1 MLVLPG
7 APQNVRAAEVSE
19 RNENMCIILV
29 QWDPPTNSDPS
40 DIARYGVS
48 VTPQGIV
55 NFVLSAISVLQV
67 PNCLDEDTRVQVA
80 AINRVGCVGMN
91 SSEVRPTLLDIQTA
105 TTPNGSVTTEDGSA
119 STTEAASAS
128 SK

>member
-7 APQNVRAAEVSE
+7 APQKVEAAQVSE

-40 DIARYGVS
+40 DIDRYRVS
-48 VTPQGIV
+48 ATPQGIV
-55 NFVLSAISVLQV
+55 NSENSAISVLQV
-67 PNCLDEDTRVQVA
+67 PNCRDEDTRIQVTA
-80 AINRVGCVGMN
+80 VNRVGCVGIN
-91 SSEVRPTLLDIQTA
+91 SSEVRPSLLDIQTA
-105 TTPNGSVTTEDGSA
+105 TTANGSAT
-119 STTEAASAS
+119 TTEAASAS